1 MTHKIKANFSF
12 IIFYVWPLT
21 KCQNMQLVFLDDWM
35 MLYFC
40 ILQTSHVNHISETSR
55 LLPTSRHTDRPQ
67 PGKHKGV
74 LLQAFLDSPSGRQ
87 WGQAAYQCGRRTR
100 LPAQPWTC
108 HSSSLQP
115 ADDKNSHSW
124 MRTRKCPKHEQRR
137 FRTWP
142 VIAALLVQP
151 FSENMGPERTPV
163 YSPVMIQQNHRK
175 TRGQR
180 IFMLKAFL
188 IHRLS
193 PVPKTWAR

>member
-21 KCQNMQLVFLDDWM
+21 KCQNMQLVFLDDWV

-87 WGQAAYQCGRRTR
+87 
-100 LPAQPWTC
+100 
-108 HSSSLQP
+108 
-115 ADDKNSHSW
+115 
-124 MRTRKCPKHEQRR
+124 
-137 FRTWP
+137 
-142 VIAALLVQP
+142 
-151 FSENMGPERTPV
+151 
-163 YSPVMIQQNHRK
+163 
-175 TRGQR
+175 
-180 IFMLKAFL
+180 
-188 IHRLS
+188 
-193 PVPKTWAR
+193 